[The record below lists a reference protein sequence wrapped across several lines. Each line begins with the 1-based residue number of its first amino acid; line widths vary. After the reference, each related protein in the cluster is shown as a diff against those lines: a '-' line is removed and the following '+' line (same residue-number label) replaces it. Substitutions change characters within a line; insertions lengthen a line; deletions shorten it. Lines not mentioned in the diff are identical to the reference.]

1 MSPGGTPVFKWR
13 QLPDSNPRPYR
24 NASASG
30 SSGLEMLIK
39 EFKYIRLPCR
49 DIFVQ
54 VVMPV
59 VCREANRWIDFK
71 NVRFVQTLKFRRQS
85 TPSARIK
92 VVFGMREHDGCGRLL
107 DGAHQSL
114 AQLWG
119 AFP

>member
-1 MSPGGTPVFKWR
+1 MSPGRPLLKWR
-13 QLPDSNPRPYR
+13 PRPDSNPRPYH

-30 SSGLEMLIK
+30 SLGLEMLIK

-59 VCREANRWIDFK
+59 VCCQANRWIDFK

-85 TPSARIK
+85 TPGARIK
-92 VVFGMREHDGCGRLL
+92 VVFGMREHDGCRRLL
-107 DGAHQSL
+107 D
-114 AQLWG
+114 
-119 AFP
+119 